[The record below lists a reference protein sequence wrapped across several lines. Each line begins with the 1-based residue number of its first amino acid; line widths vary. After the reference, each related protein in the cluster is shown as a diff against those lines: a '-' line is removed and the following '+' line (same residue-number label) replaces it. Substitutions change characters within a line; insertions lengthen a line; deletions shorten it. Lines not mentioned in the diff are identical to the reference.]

1 MIIVKTII
9 DLEEE
14 LYELKEYL
22 PINTSNKFFA
32 VMFSNLLV
40 VKESDFYNN
49 AVINLAHFYNYILH
63 NLLVRLYNCDC
74 NYIELLHYLQL
85 TEACLNSNDG
95 QKIELKKDKKIDIYT
110 FKNKEKNAIN
120 YFFHILGLD
129 RTSQIYKNNQLIFDK
144 RNLSAHLNY
153 QIINSE
159 MFDEFLT
166 LISINLNF
174 ILEKMYKCTKQL
186 IVDDLLVGIRK
197 HLILKNDY
205 ESFFEQINIDY
216 NLSINDYKLII
227 RKNYLKNIKENTP
240 KYYISQYVQNVLGLE
255 ISDN

>member
-1 MIIVKTII
+1 MKTII

-49 AVINLAHFYNYILH
+49 TVINLAHFYNYILH

-74 NYIELLHYLQL
+74 NYLELLHYLQL

-95 QKIELKKDKKIDIYT
+95 QKIELKKDEKIDIYT

-129 RTSQIYKNNQLIFDK
+129 KTSQIYKNNQLIFDK

-174 ILEKMYKCTKQL
+174 ISEKMYKCTKQL
-186 IVDDLLVGIRK
+186 IVDDLFVK
-197 HLILKNDY
+197 
-205 ESFFEQINIDY
+205 
-216 NLSINDYKLII
+216 
-227 RKNYLKNIKENTP
+227 
-240 KYYISQYVQNVLGLE
+240 
-255 ISDN
+255 

>member
-1 MIIVKTII
+1 MIVVKTII

-14 LYELKEYL
+14 LYELKDYL
-22 PINTSNKFFA
+22 PINTTNNFFTA
-32 VMFSNLLV
+32 MFSNLLI

-49 AVINLAHFYNYILH
+49 AIINLAHFYNYILH
-63 NLLVRLYNCDC
+63 NLLVRLYNCNCDHL
-74 NYIELLHYLQL
+74 ELLHYLQL
-85 TEACLNSNDG
+85 TESCLNSNDG
-95 QKIELKKDKKIDIYT
+95 QKIELKKDEKIDIYT

-129 RTSQIYKNNQLIFDK
+129 KTSQIYKNNQLIFDK

-166 LISINLNF
+166 LISTNLNF
-174 ILEKMYKCTKQL
+174 ISEKMYKCTKQL
-186 IVDDLLVGIRK
+186 IVNDLLVGIRK
-197 HLILKNDY
+197 HLILKDDY
-205 ESFFEQINIDY
+205 ESFFEQLNLDY
-216 NLSINDYKLII
+216 NLSTYDYKLII
-227 RKNYLKNIKENTP
+227 DNNYLKNIKENTP

>member
-1 MIIVKTII
+1 MKTII

-14 LYELKEYL
+14 LYDLKEYL
-22 PINTSNKFFA
+22 PINTSNNFFI

-40 VKESDFYNN
+40 VKDSDFYNN

-63 NLLVRLYNCDC
+63 NLLVRLYNSNC
-74 NYIELLHYLQL
+74 NHLELLHYLQL

-95 QKIELKKDKKIDIYT
+95 QKIDLPKDKKIDIYT

-120 YFFHILGLD
+120 YFFHILGFD
-129 RTSQIYKNNQLIFDK
+129 KTSQIYKNNQLIFDK

-159 MFDEFLT
+159 MFEEFLT
-166 LISINLNF
+166 LISTNLNF
-174 ILEKMYKCTKQL
+174 ISEKMYKCTKQL
-186 IVDDLLVGIRK
+186 IVNDLLIRIRE
-197 HLILKNDY
+197 HLILKDDY
-205 ESFFEQINIDY
+205 ESFFEQINLDY
-216 NLSINDYKLII
+216 NLSMKDYKLII

-240 KYYISQYVQNVLGLE
+240 QYYISQYVQNVLGLE